1 MHSHQIRTLLWLRW
15 RLTVNQLRKGGIL
28 NGLLAALLGVVILVL
43 AVGGAVLGGLAG
55 AWGVVKARPLDL
67 LVVYDLLV
75 GVFLFLWMIS
85 IVTEIQ
91 RSETISIGRLL
102 HLPVSLRGVFA
113 VNYLASHLT
122 LGIILIVPALLGLDV
137 GLALRQGPVMLCLV
151 PLVLAFVFMITA
163 WTYCLRGWLVSLMV
177 NPRRR
182 RAIVAYVTLGA
193 VLLSQLPNL
202 LTHAMRHD
210 SGQTRSAPPAVSTDQ
225 GPRLPNAVQLLHE
238 VLPIGWVGYGA
249 MHAAAGNPMPSL
261 LATAGGLAIG
271 ALGLYRAYRST
282 VRFYRGE
289 QAPRQRPRGS
299 PRPGPAAAQAGL
311 AERRLPGVPAEAT
324 ALAQVF
330 FRGLIRAPEIRIAL
344 AMNLLFLVIALAGIM
359 GRRSSPPGE
368 AMRPFVATGA
378 VMVTLFGMLQLMF
391 NHFGHD
397 RQGFRCLVL
406 SPVPR
411 HLILLAKN
419 LAAMPFVLCLG
430 GVLLTAAIL
439 LARIGLVT
447 SLATVLQ
454 LATAFLLVSM
464 TGNAVSLLAPFRV
477 SPGSLKPTKT
487 RTSTTLAIIL
497 SHLVLFP
504 LSMVP
509 VLLGPALGWWLAGP
523 ATPASQLI
531 NLAVSA
537 ILLPAAALAYR
548 VSLMPLGRLLQRR
561 EKEILSVVTQEV
573 E

>member
-15 RLTVNQLRKGGIL
+15 RLTVNQLRKGGTL
-28 NGLLAALLGVVILVL
+28 NALLAALLGVVLLVL

-55 AWGVVKARPLDL
+55 AWGLVKARPLDL
-67 LVVYDLLV
+67 LAIYDLLV

-122 LGIILIVPALLGLDV
+122 LSIILIVPTLLGLTI

-202 LTHAMRHD
+202 LTHVIRHGSD
-210 SGQTRSAPPAVSTDQ
+210 HGRSVPPAVSTDQ
-225 GPRLPNAVQLLHE
+225 GPRLPNTLQLLHE

-249 MHAAAGNPMPSL
+249 LHAAAGNPMPGL

-271 ALGLYRAYRST
+271 ALGLHRAYKST

-289 QAPRQRPRGS
+289 QTTRRRPRRS
-299 PRPGPAAAQAGL
+299 PQPGPAATQAGL

-330 FRGLIRAPEIRIAL
+330 FRCLIRAPEIRIAL
-344 AMNLLFLVIALAGIM
+344 AMNLLFLAIALAGILA
-359 GRRSSPPGE
+359 RRSSPASE
-368 AMRPFVATGA
+368 AMKPLVATGT

-419 LAAMPFVLCLG
+419 MAALPLAMCLGLALLAAA
-430 GVLLTAAIL
+430 TL
-439 LARIGLVT
+439 LARIGPVT
-447 SLATVLQ
+447 VLAAVLQ
-454 LATAFLLVSM
+454 LAMAFLLVSM
-464 TGNAVSLLAPFRV
+464 AGNAVSVLAPFRI

-487 RTSTTLAIIL
+487 RTSTTFAIIL
-497 SHLVLFP
+497 SHLVVFP

-509 VLLGPALGWWLAGP
+509 VLAGPALGWWLAGP
-523 ATPASQLI
+523 ATAASQLI

-537 ILLPAAALAYR
+537 ILLAALALAYR
-548 VSLMPLGRLLQRR
+548 ASLMPLGRLLQRR
-561 EKEILSVVTQEV
+561 EKEILSVVTLEV

>member
-15 RLTVNQLRKGGIL
+15 RLTVNQLRKGGRL
-28 NGLLAALLGVVILVL
+28 NALLAALLGVVILVL
-43 AVGGAVLGGLAG
+43 AVGGAVLGVLAG
-55 AWGVVKARPLDL
+55 AWGLVKARPMDL
-67 LVVYDLLV
+67 LVIYDLLV

-85 IVTEIQ
+85 IVSEIQ

-122 LGIILIVPALLGLDV
+122 LSIILIVPTMLGLAV
-137 GLALRQGPVMLCLV
+137 GLALCQGPVMLCLV
-151 PLVLAFVFMITA
+151 PLVLASVFMITA

-202 LTHAMRHD
+202 LTHVMRRG
-210 SGQTRSAPPAVSTDQ
+210 SGQGRSVPLVASTDQ
-225 GPRLPNAVQLLHE
+225 GPRLPNAVRLLHE

-249 MHAAAGNPMPSL
+249 MHAAAGNPMPGL

-271 ALGLYRAYRST
+271 AMGLRRAYGST

-289 QAPRQRPRGS
+289 QAARQRPRRS
-299 PRPGPAAAQAGL
+299 PPARPAATQAGL
-311 AERRLPGVPAEAT
+311 AERHVPGVPAEAT

-330 FRGLIRAPEIRIAL
+330 FRCLIRAPEIRIAL
-344 AMNLLFLVIALAGIM
+344 AMNLLFVGIALAGIIA
-359 GRRSSPPGE
+359 RRSSPPGE
-368 AMRPFVATGA
+368 AMKPLVATGT

-419 LAAMPFVLCLG
+419 LAVVPLVLCLG
-430 GVLLTAAIL
+430 LAL
-439 LARIGLVT
+439 LAAATLLAHIGLVT
-447 SLATVLQ
+447 VLAAVLQ
-454 LATAFLLVSM
+454 LAMAFLLVSM
-464 TGNAVSLLAPFRV
+464 TGNAVSLLVPFRV

-487 RTSTTLAIIL
+487 RTSTTIAIVL
-497 SHLVLFP
+497 SHLVVFP
-504 LSMVP
+504 LSMFP

-523 ATPASQLI
+523 GKAAGQLI

-537 ILLPAAALAYR
+537 ILLAAVALGYR
-548 VSLMPLGRLLQRR
+548 ASLMPLGRLLQQR
-561 EKEILSVVTQEV
+561 EKAILSVVTQEV